1 MIILFYVIF
10 FVFLKKGIILKI
22 ISAAYQ
28 IMFIP
33 DISDLLQRI
42 ELAGRTCYKSEDRI
56 TDQSA
61 RDFVKRI
68 MSSGHL
74 SVIEHIFLTIKFI
87 IDRGVSHELVRH
99 RLASYSQEST
109 RYANYSK
116 SKFGNEITV
125 IRPCFWQET
134 SPEYNEWKQAMAD
147 SEKAYLKLI
156 NMGARAEQARSVLP
170 NSLKTEVVMTCNLR
184 EIRHVLALRCA
195 NAAHPQIREVMRSL
209 LKELH
214 EKIPVIFDDIYQS
227 IFGMN

>member
-1 MIILFYVIF
+1 
-10 FVFLKKGIILKI
+10 LKI
-22 ISAAYQ
+22 ISAAYE

-33 DISDLLQRI
+33 DMSDLLQRI

-61 RDFVKRI
+61 RDFVRRI

-116 SKFGNEITV
+116 NKFGNEITV
-125 IRPCFWQET
+125 IRPCFWEDT
-134 SPEYNEWKQAMAD
+134 STEYIAWKKAMED
-147 SEKAYLKLI
+147 SENAYLKLI
-156 NMGARAEQARSVLP
+156 DIGARPEQARSVLP

-184 EIRHVLALRCA
+184 EIRHVLSLRCS
-195 NAAHPQIREVMRSL
+195 NAAHPQIREVMRPL

-214 EKIPVIFDDIYQS
+214 DRIPVIFDDIYQS
-227 IFGMN
+227 IFGN

>member
-1 MIILFYVIF
+1 M
-10 FVFLKKGIILKI
+10 
-22 ISAAYQ
+22 
-28 IMFIP
+28 
-33 DISDLLQRI
+33 SDLLQRI

-68 MSSGHL
+68 ISSGHL

-116 SKFGNEITV
+116 NKFGNEITV
-125 IRPCFWQET
+125 IRPCFWKDT
-134 SPEYNEWKQAMAD
+134 SPEFFEWKKAMEEA
-147 SEKAYLKLI
+147 EKIYLKLI
-156 NMGARAEQARSVLP
+156 NMGARPEQARSVLP

-184 EIRHVLALRCA
+184 EMRHVLLLRSS
-195 NAAHPQIREVMRSL
+195 NAAHPQIREVMRPL
-209 LKELH
+209 LKDLH
-214 EKIPVIFDDIYQS
+214 ERIPVIFDDIYQT
-227 IFGMN
+227 IFGN